1 MRIKINQPSLWL
13 QLQLQ
18 DYKCP
23 TKARKFQWR
32 LIFWAVITS
41 IFVIHISANH
51 VSHLEHTPDDQLNRL
66 LSVVI
71 DIENL
76 FLFVHKEEDTDTK
89 QVYFYLFKVR
99 SPTQN
104 NLSQPGH
111 FILLISR
118 FVHRSNYK
126 FSIYL
131 VLVSLP
137 NVWRCLLFVWR
148 LWRTKNNNMHTNR
161 WKYEIYALCLHLGKI
176 LVV

>member
-1 MRIKINQPSLWL
+1 MRIEISQPSLW
-13 QLQLQ
+13 LQ

-23 TKARKFQWR
+23 TEARNFQWR
-32 LIFWAVITS
+32 LIFWAVINS
-41 IFVIHISANH
+41 IFFIHISANH

-99 SPTQN
+99 SAI
-104 NLSQPGH
+104 H

-118 FVHRSNYK
+118 FVHRSKYK

-137 NVWRCLLFVWR
+137 NVWRCFLSVWR
-148 LWRTKNNNMHTNR
+148 LWRTKNNNMHTNT
-161 WKYEIYALCLHLGKI
+161 WKYEIYALCLHFGKI